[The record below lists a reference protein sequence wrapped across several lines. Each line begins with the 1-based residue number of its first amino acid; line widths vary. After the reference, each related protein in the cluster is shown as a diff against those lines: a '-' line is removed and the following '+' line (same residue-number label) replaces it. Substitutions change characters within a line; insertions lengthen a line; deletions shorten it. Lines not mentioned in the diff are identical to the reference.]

1 MPLKLTITPADLQAR
16 QLQYTRLATYFG
28 AGGLG
33 AWRQTPAAFD
43 LHVRI
48 VRILDGAEPWP
59 ADLPTEKVS
68 RSQTSPIRD
77 GLYSVG
83 STPPDRLRNWRT
95 ILSVRLSLLRA
106 AREAVR

>member
-1 MPLKLTITPADLQAR
+1 LFRDLNLLQFRDFADLMLLKRTITPIAYKWTPQDLQAR

-28 AGGLG
+28 AGGPG

-59 ADLPTEKVS
+59 ADLPTEKDS
-68 RSQTSPIRD
+68 R
-77 GLYSVG
+77 
-83 STPPDRLRNWRT
+83 
-95 ILSVRLSLLRA
+95 
-106 AREAVR
+106 EF